1 MHCGCIRN
9 QDNPQRICFYSPA
22 NATARPEVDLLTMNQ
37 EQLQT
42 ILAKYLPPG
51 SEEYATELMLRYKIQ
66 LKIKKPRLSKLGDYR
81 PPKPGEAHRISLNK
95 DLNPFAFLVTFL
107 HEVAHLV
114 NYEQFR
120 GKVAPHG
127 SEWKSQFQQISVPVF
142 QKEIL
147 PTDVYLALLNYLK
160 NPKASSCTDANLVK
174 TLRRY
179 DINNP
184 WILVEQIG
192 VGLLF
197 ETQDGRQFR
206 KLERMRTR
214 FRCKE
219 ESTGKIYLVPGLMNC
234 KPVL

>member
-1 MHCGCIRN
+1 
-9 QDNPQRICFYSPA
+9 
-22 NATARPEVDLLTMNQ
+22 MNRQ
-37 EQLQT
+37 QLQA
-42 ILAKYLPPG
+42 ILSKYLPAG
-51 SEEYATELMLRYKIQ
+51 SEEYATELMLQYKIQ

-114 NYEQFR
+114 NFEEFR
-120 GKVAPHG
+120 GRVAPHG
-127 SEWKSQFQQISVPVF
+127 SEWKSHFQQVSVPIF
-142 QKEIL
+142 NKDIL

-160 NPKASSCTDANLVK
+160 NPKASSCTDANLVR
-174 TLRRY
+174 TLRKY
-179 DINNP
+179 DLDNP
-184 WILVEQIG
+184 WILVEDIG

-214 FRCKE
+214 YRCKE
-219 ESTGKIYLVPGLMNC
+219 ESSGRIYLVPGLMNC
-234 KPVL
+234 KPIL